1 MTAESRHRW
10 SLTSRMVK
18 TGGLYRVVYHKC
30 KYTHAYQKE
39 PKDARAQWNLSAGL
53 AIATFQEGTISDESE
68 YHT

>member
-1 MTAESRHRW
+1 
-10 SLTSRMVK
+10 MVK